1 MTRWSYD
8 QPCTEQEFIEEQ
20 VEDQLAR
27 LFTAMPA
34 RVQSYDAT
42 LQVADLVP
50 LVRHPRKDPDG
61 GYTHEDY
68 PVLPCVP
75 VVFPRTG
82 DHFIA
87 FAIQPGDMG
96 LVVFCKE
103 AIGHW
108 RVGDGN
114 VTDPG
119 MVDQHSIAN
128 GVFLPG
134 LFHRGKKL
142 RHAPALTALEA
153 PRMVIGDDE
162 DGGTRLT
169 LRADGTLRVT
179 RGTDTALQVDSDR
192 TVHLGGP
199 PAATKPL
206 AIAELVDAVAQSLKD
221 HIAAWVPVPTDGG
234 ASLKA
239 HIAAWTPPGVA
250 ATKVRG
256 V

>member
-1 MTRWSYD
+1 MTRWSND

-20 VEDQLAR
+20 IEDHLAR

-34 RVQSYDAT
+34 RVQRYDAT
-42 LQVADLVP
+42 LQVCDLVP

-68 PVLPCVP
+68 PVLLCVP

-87 FAIQPGDMG
+87 FALQPGDMG

-108 RVGDGN
+108 RVGNGD

-119 MVDQHSIAN
+119 MVDQHNISN

-142 RHAPALTALEA
+142 RNAPVALSDPA
-153 PRMVIGDDE
+153 PRIVIGSDE
-162 DGGTRLT
+162 SGGTRVT
-169 LRADGTLRVT
+169 FHADGTYRMT
-179 RGTDTALQVDSDR
+179 RGDDVALQVDPNR
-192 TVHLGGP
+192 TVHLGGA

-206 AIAELVDAVAQSLKD
+206 AVAELVDALVQSLKN
-221 HIAAWVPVPTDGG
+221 HIAAWVPVADMSG

-239 HIAAWTPPGVA
+239 HIAAWSPPSVA
-250 ATKVRG
+250 ATKARG
-256 V
+256 M

>member
-1 MTRWSYD
+1 MTRWD
-8 QPCTEQEFIEEQ
+8 NLVEPTEEESIEEMI
-20 VEDQLAR
+20 EHKLDQ

-34 RVQSYDAT
+34 RVQSYDPV
-42 LQVADLVP
+42 LQVCDLVP
-50 LVRHPRKDPDG
+50 LVRFPRRDPDG
-61 GYTHEDY
+61 GITHEDY

-87 FAIQPGDMG
+87 FALQPGDMG

-108 RVGDGN
+108 RVGSGD

-119 MVDQHSIAN
+119 MVNQHGISN

-142 RHAPALTALEA
+142 RNAPVPTTVER
-153 PRMVIGDDE
+153 PRLVIGSDE
-162 DGGTRLT
+162 PEGTRVT
-169 LRADGTLRVT
+169 FRADGTYRMT
-179 RGTDTALQVDSDR
+179 RGADVALQVDPDR
-192 TVHLGGP
+192 TVHAGGP
-199 PAATKPL
+199 PSATKPL
-206 AIAELVDAVAQSLKD
+206 AVAELVTALAESLKA
-221 HIAAWVPVPTDGG
+221 HIATWAPVADMSG

-239 HIAAWTPPGVA
+239 HMATWSPPSVA

>member
-1 MTRWSYD
+1 MTRWDNS
-8 QPCTEQEFIEEQ
+8 QPVTEQEFIEEQ
-20 VEDQLAR
+20 IEDHLAR

-34 RVQSYDAT
+34 RVQRYDAT
-42 LQVADLVP
+42 LQVCDLVP

-87 FAIQPGDMG
+87 FALQPGDMG

-108 RVGDGN
+108 RVGDGD

-119 MVDQHSIAN
+119 MVDQHNISN

-142 RHAPALTALEA
+142 RNAPEFSPLGGARL
-153 PRMVIGDDE
+153 VIGSDADD
-162 DGGTRLT
+162 GTRLS
-169 LRADGTLRVT
+169 LLANGVLRVT
-179 RGTDTALQVDSDR
+179 RGAETAFQIDPDR
-192 TVHLGGP
+192 TVHLGGA

-206 AIAELVDAVAQSLKD
+206 AVAELVDALAQSLKN
-221 HIAAWVPVPTDGG
+221 HIATWVPVPTDGG

-239 HIAAWTPPGVA
+239 HIAAWSPPAVA
-250 ATKVRG
+250 STKTRG
-256 V
+256 L